1 MAIYSSI
8 TETIGDTPLV
18 RLNKVCPSRSHV
30 YVKIERGNP
39 SGSVKDRAALSMVN
53 DAAARGLLPKG
64 GTIIEPT
71 SGNTGI
77 SLAMIAA
84 ARGYRAII
92 VIPDTMS
99 KERISLMKAYGAE
112 VVLSPGAQGM
122 QGAVNAAKRIRQE
135 RGGFIAGQFDNPANI
150 AAHRTGTGPEIL
162 RDFPDVDYVF
172 AGIGTGGTA
181 TGIALSFKDAGSDA
195 KVIGVEPAE
204 SPLITN
210 GYTGPHRIQ
219 GLGANFVPGNYHE
232 NTVDGVI
239 AIPGDDAV
247 AMSVKLAKEEGIF
260 VGISS
265 GANVLAAINKA
276 HEEPAARIVA
286 ILPDGGDRY
295 MSLGIYE
302 RYDARQDP
310 GRPAHGPHP

>member
-1 MAIYSSI
+1 MAVCSSI

-18 RLNKVCPSRSHV
+18 RLNRVCPSGSHI
-30 YVKIERGNP
+30 YVKIEGKNP

-53 DAAARGLLPKG
+53 DAAARGLLPEG

-84 ARGYRAII
+84 ARDYRAII
-92 VIPDTMS
+92 VMPDTMS
-99 KERISLMKAYGAE
+99 EDCISLMRAYGAE
-112 VVLSPGAQGM
+112 VVLSPGVQGM
-122 QGAVNAAKRIRQE
+122 QGAVNVAKRIHQKK
-135 RGGFIAGQFDNPANI
+135 GGFIVRQFDNPANI

-162 RDFPDVDYVF
+162 KDLPDVDYVF

-195 KVIGVEPAE
+195 KVIGVKPAE

-210 GYTGPHRIQ
+210 GRAEPHRIQ
-219 GLGANFVPGNYHE
+219 SLGANFVPGNYHRDA
-232 NTVDGVI
+232 VDGVI
-239 AIPGDDAV
+239 IIPDNDAV
-247 AMSVKLAKEEGIF
+247 AMSVRLAREEGIF
-260 VGISS
+260 AGIFA

-276 HEEPAARIVA
+276 REEPSARIVA
-286 ILPDGGDRY
+286 VLPDGGNKY
-295 MSLGIYE
+295 TSLGIYE
-302 RYDARQDP
+302 
-310 GRPAHGPHP
+310 